1 MHSQDLKDDK
11 LMGERVGVT
20 VLVLVA
26 LMFGLIFLANM
37 IG

>member
-1 MHSQDLKDDK
+1 MHSQDLKEDK

-20 VLVLVA
+20 VLVLVGVMFA
-26 LMFGLIFLANM
+26 LIILANM